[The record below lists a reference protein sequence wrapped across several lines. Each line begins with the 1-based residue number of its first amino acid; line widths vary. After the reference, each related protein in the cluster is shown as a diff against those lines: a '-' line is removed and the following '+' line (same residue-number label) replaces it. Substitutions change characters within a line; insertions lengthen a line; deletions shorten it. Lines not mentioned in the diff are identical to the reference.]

1 MHSML
6 AGSAMRALPR
16 RAALVAGS
24 RRSGMAS
31 AMLVPACSPFGSAV
45 AADLQA
51 RSFFFGARSADKGS
65 SLLDTPTAR
74 AALNAT
80 QFHAAPGTQ
89 TSAAASPLSPNA
101 GSSLPPPP
109 VLPPKKKRRGFFRR
123 VGRLLALV
131 TLAGAGSFA
140 YFVHESNNPPN
151 QLPLDPSKKTIVI
164 LGSGWGATALLK
176 EIVSCACQHESASRV
191 QRDRRDRGSRGL

>member
-16 RAALVAGS
+16 RAAFVAGS
-24 RRSGMAS
+24 RRSGAAS
-31 AMLVPACSPFGSAV
+31 AMAVSACSPFGGA

-51 RSFFFGARSADKGS
+51 RSFFFGRRSAEQGS

-80 QFHAAPGTQ
+80 QFHAAPGAQ
-89 TSAAASPLSPNA
+89 TSGASALGPNGGA
-101 GSSLPPPP
+101 RLPPIA
-109 VLPPKKKRRGFFRR
+109 PPKKKRRGFFKR
-123 VGRLLALV
+123 VGRLLGLI

-151 QLPLDPSKKTIVI
+151 QLPLDPTKKTIVI

-176 EIVSCACQHESASRV
+176 EIVSSAPA
-191 QRDRRDRGSRGL
+191 